1 MVKNYEDND
10 IIKEEYKIKKKDG
23 DESII
28 TIITF
33 KGSENNGQEEIV
45 KMKKDMVDKLSY
57 IDLNK
62 YNMEDIETMKHIKN
76 KTRIIYIKNIES
88 SDKLNKIMENL

>member
-1 MVKNYEDND
+1 
-10 IIKEEYKIKKKDG
+10 
-23 DESII
+23 
-28 TIITF
+28 
-33 KGSENNGQEEIV
+33 
-45 KMKKDMVDKLSY
+45 MVDKLSY